1 MTAASTS
8 GARQRHDEIAA
19 YAALDAAEDAYEAAA
34 SYHDAAGKRLDEA
47 HKAVGEYLD
56 EMYPE
61 VCS

>member
-1 MTAASTS
+1 MTTDPAPL
-8 GARQRHDEIAA
+8 

-47 HKAVGEYLD
+47 HKAVSEYLD